1 MCITC
6 KECDMSQRRIKRL
19 HMSSNSISI
28 KVVIDPSLRIS
39 MALLHAEEKHI
50 NIMQDMST
58 MPVQM

>member
-1 MCITC
+1 
-6 KECDMSQRRIKRL
+6 MSQRRIKRL